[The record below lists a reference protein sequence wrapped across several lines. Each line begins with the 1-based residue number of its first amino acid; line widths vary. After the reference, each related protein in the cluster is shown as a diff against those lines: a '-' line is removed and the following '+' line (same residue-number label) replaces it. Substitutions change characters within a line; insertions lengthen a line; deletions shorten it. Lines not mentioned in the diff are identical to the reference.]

1 MNMEIYVHAWE
12 VSQLIYVYLEMT
24 GTTDLMHKVTDP
36 DVFLHMANTSPL
48 HVYRYRDAW
57 FLVMFCM
64 PST

>member
-1 MNMEIYVHAWE
+1 MYMHGRSLNSFM
-12 VSQLIYVYLEMT
+12 YVYLEMT

-36 DVFLHMANTSPL
+36 DVFLDMANTSPL